1 VVGSLVIRGLLVGI
15 VAALLAFGF
24 AKTFGEP
31 AVGVAIQFESQHDEA
46 ERAQQI
52 KNGITPAPEEP
63 EMFSRSLQSGF
74 GLLTGIVGLG
84 AGIGAI
90 FGVMFAFANGRL
102 AGPGLGK
109 LSPAATSTLLAF
121 YGIWSVYIIPAL
133 KYPPN
138 PPAVGDPDTI
148 KLRTG
153 VYFLIMAL
161 SIASTVGALMLRSRL
176 VPKFGAWNGA
186 VMALLAYIVVIA
198 IIYLILPTIN
208 EVPEDFPAVTLWQ
221 FRIASLG
228 IQCVLW
234 WGVGLM
240 FGWLVERPLGSSAW
254 LQSPTPRLVR

>member
-1 VVGSLVIRGLLVGI
+1 
-15 VAALLAFGF
+15 
-24 AKTFGEP
+24 
-31 AVGVAIQFESQHDEA
+31 
-46 ERAQQI
+46 
-52 KNGITPAPEEP
+52 
-63 EMFSRSLQSGF
+63 
-74 GLLTGIVGLG
+74 LTGLVGLG

-153 VYFLIMAL
+153 VYFLMMAL

-176 VPKFGAWNGA
+176 VPKLGAWNGA

-198 IIYLILPTIN
+198 IVYLVLPTIN
-208 EVPEDFPAVTLWQ
+208 EVPEDFPATTLWQ
-221 FRIASLG
+221 FRVASLG

-234 WGVGLM
+234 GSIGLM
-240 FGWLVERPLGSSAW
+240 LGWLVEHPLGSSA
-254 LQSPTPRLVR
+254 QVRFPMRAAMR